1 MMDPKH
7 SSDTWISR
15 RALLAGAAGV
25 VGAAGAAMVKH
36 TPAMADEPGAEG
48 ATGQTGSD
56 PTKVPGR
63 PASPMGRRATSERP
77 TRLVANSP
85 GGVSRTPLQDLDGII
100 TPSDLHYERPSR
112 RCSSDR
118 S

>member
-25 VGAAGAAMVKH
+25 AGAAGAAMVKH

-48 ATGQTGSD
+48 ATRQTGSD

-63 PASPMGRRATSERP
+63 RASPVGRRVSLP
-77 TRLVANSP
+77 TRPAEYP
-85 GGVSRTPLQDLDGII
+85 ARRSRTWTASSHLPISTTNAI
-100 TPSDLHYERPSR
+100 TPVFLRSFPS
-112 RCSSDR
+112 STLF
-118 S
+118 